1 MSEENGECGGSY
13 MAGFL
18 FVTHLVS
25 FLLGVFVEFESR
37 VTRTMHGSIDR

>member
-13 MAGFL
+13 TFGFL

-25 FLLGVFVEFESR
+25 FLLKKVEFESG
-37 VTRTMHGSIDR
+37 VTRTMYGSIDR